1 MYKVDCVNMCVLMCY
16 LVQMM
21 AIATNETI
29 HTPPTKEPAI
39 RESCCPSSDLYS
51 SAETHTHS
59 EKRGIISLV
68 FETLQYTQL
77 SISGGGEYKPD
88 SFSLPNKHKISFARL
103 ILHDCK
109 HTPMHARKHTHTHT
123 HTHKVGQNL
132 ITSQPYFHSC
142 STS

>member
-1 MYKVDCVNMCVLMCY
+1 MCY

-21 AIATNETI
+21 AIATNDTM

-39 RESCCPSSDLYS
+39 RDSCCPSSDLYS
-51 SAETHTHS
+51 SAETNTHTHS
-59 EKRGIISLV
+59 ERRGIIYIV
-68 FETLQYTQL
+68 FETLPYTHL

-109 HTPMHARKHTHTHT
+109 RTQMHARKHTHT
-123 HTHKVGQNL
+123 K
-132 ITSQPYFHSC
+132 
-142 STS
+142 